1 METMRLGKTKL
12 ITSRIGIGGIP
23 LTRPPAAEAAR
34 IVRYAID
41 RGINFVDTAFGYSDS
56 EERIGRGIAGVRD
69 RVIIA
74 TKTPADD
81 AATAMEHLA
90 TSLRRLGTDYI
101 DLWQLHG
108 ISSEGRLKAVL
119 APGGAYE
126 AADRAVQQ
134 GKVRYIGFSS
144 HNVDVAGQCVATGL
158 FATAQVPFNFIS
170 DEAAQGLLEQCE
182 AADVGFIGMKPFAG
196 GAIRDV
202 GLAFRWLLQY
212 PAVLPD
218 PGIERV
224 EEIDQIIAVVD
235 GGQALTEAD
244 RAAIAGIR
252 AQLGSRF
259 CRQCEY
265 CMPCPQGVIIP
276 GMMYLPLLY
285 DLWPPERFF
294 SWRLVTASVEGAARC
309 TSCGICETKCPYQL
323 PIRDMMREHLGFYDS
338 VKHAWDRAQTGTG
351 GGR

>member
-1 METMRLGKTKL
+1 MQTMRLGKTNL
-12 ITSRIGIGGIP
+12 TTSRIGIGGIP

-41 RGINFVDTAFGYSDS
+41 RGINFIDTAFGYSDS

-74 TKTPADD
+74 TKTPASD
-81 AATAMEHLA
+81 AVTATEHLN

-108 ISSEGRLKAVL
+108 ISSESGLKAVL

-126 AADRAVQQ
+126 AAARAVQQ
-134 GKVRYIGFSS
+134 GKVRHIGFSS

-158 FATAQVPFNFIS
+158 FATTQIPFNFIS
-170 DEAAQGLLEQCE
+170 DEAAHGLLAQCG

-196 GAIRDV
+196 GAIRDAK
-202 GLAFRWLLQY
+202 LAFRWLMQY
-212 PAVLPD
+212 PTVLPD
-218 PGIERV
+218 PGIERAT
-224 EEIDQIIAVVD
+224 EIDQIIAIVD
-235 GGQALTEAD
+235 SGQTLTAAD
-244 RAAIAGIR
+244 LAAIAAIR
-252 AQLGSRF
+252 DQLGKRF

-309 TSCGICETKCPYQL
+309 SSCGICETKCPYQL
-323 PIRDMMREHLGFYDS
+323 PIRDMMRQHLAFYDS
-338 VKHAWDRAQTGTG
+338 VKEAWDQAQAGTG
-351 GGR
+351 GSR